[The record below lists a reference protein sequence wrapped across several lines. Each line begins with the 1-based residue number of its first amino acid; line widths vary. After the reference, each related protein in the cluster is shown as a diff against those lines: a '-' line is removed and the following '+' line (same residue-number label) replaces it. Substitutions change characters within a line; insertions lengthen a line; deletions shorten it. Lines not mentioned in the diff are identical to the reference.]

1 MPIRPL
7 LVLSAL
13 LLFIAVAAAG
23 PKPKAVPEQKECPVE
38 HTIEAI
44 EQAIDKAASC
54 DASMDVFQAC
64 SYGASGDVPLGEAV
78 VKKCEGD
85 FAAKLGKAQRQSY
98 DQEIK
103 RCWQKYRHESGTMYR
118 SFEAMCAAGV
128 AQNYSRRALKVR
140 APARPK

>member
-1 MPIRPL
+1 MLIRPL
-7 LVLSAL
+7 LALSAL
-13 LLFIAVAAAG
+13 LLLIPLAEAG
-23 PKPKAVPEQKECPVE
+23 PKSKPEPEQKECPVE

-44 EQAIDKAASC
+44 EQAIATAASC
-54 DASMDVFQAC
+54 DASMEVFQAC
-64 SYGASGDVPLGEAV
+64 SYAASGDVPLGEAV

-85 FAAKLGKAQRQSY
+85 FAAKLSTTQRKSY

-103 RCWQKYRHESGTMYR
+103 RCWQKYRRESGTMYR